1 MAGDQFQDFQGR
13 AEHFRCTHS
22 DVLMRYAVK
31 AVLSDLVLFGYRVG
45 QGISVGV
52 VRDGLVECGVE
63 YRDVWDVG

>member
-1 MAGDQFQDFQGR
+1 
-13 AEHFRCTHS
+13 
-22 DVLMRYAVK
+22 MRYAVK